1 MVIYRRD
8 TIEFSYSCR
17 SDGWHMIHEI
27 DDDDMGYW
35 SAAEWIIPK
44 ESLAKLFSIISEEDF
59 LELCRK
65 DSYTG
70 MLDFLDSHNIKYIR
84 KVS

>member
-1 MVIYRRD
+1 MLIYR
-8 TIEFSYSCR
+8 TSTMEFTYTCR

-35 SAAEWIIPK
+35 SVIEYVIPR
-44 ESLAKLFSIISEEDF
+44 ESLTKLFSIISEKDF

-65 DSYTG
+65 DGYTG
-70 MLDFLDSHNIKYIR
+70 MLDFLDSRNIEYYK
-84 KVS
+84 KDS